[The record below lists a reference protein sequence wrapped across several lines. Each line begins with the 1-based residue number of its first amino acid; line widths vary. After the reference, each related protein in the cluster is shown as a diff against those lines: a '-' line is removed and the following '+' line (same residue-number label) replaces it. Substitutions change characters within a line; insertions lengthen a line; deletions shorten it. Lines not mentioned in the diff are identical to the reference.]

1 MERIRNFWRWLMQ
14 WLGLARGRQGYQDP
28 IYSHITT
35 TRRGDGNDTPEQ
47 NGEGQEMSEDESRRQ
62 FLVKVSVG
70 MGGLSAM
77 VAGIPIIGYLLSPI
91 LREEPDVWRPIGPLE
106 RFPVGETVQ
115 VAFLD
120 PTPLPWAGYSARTG
134 ATVRQEPEGTF
145 VALSVYCTHTGCP
158 LRWEEGAKLF
168 LCPCHGGTFFQDGSV
183 AAGPPPTPLE
193 RYEVRVREG
202 QVEILTRPQPLPD

>member
-1 MERIRNFWRWLMQ
+1 MQ
-14 WLGLARGRQGYQDP
+14 KLGLARRPDP
-28 IYSHITT
+28 EKEALYSHIATGET
-35 TRRGDGNDTPEQ
+35 GEGENIYKP
-47 NGEGQEMSEDESRRQ
+47 NGEGQESSEEESRRQ
-62 FLVKVSVG
+62 FLIKVSLG

-91 LREEPDVWRPIGPLE
+91 LREEPDVWRPLGPLE
-106 RFPVGETVQ
+106 QFPVGQTVQ

-134 ATVRQEPEGTF
+134 ASVRQEPEGTF

-158 LRWEEGAKLF
+158 VRWAEGAKLF

-193 RYEVRVREG
+193 RYTVRVREG
-202 QVEILTRPQPLPD
+202 QVEIMTRPQPLPN